1 MIKLATAFS
10 GIGAIEH
17 ALMRMG
23 IKHELVFACD
33 NGDIDILT
41 KKIDND
47 IDDIH
52 KELNDLSL
60 LIKDISS
67 NNDIDDIYKTQLEG
81 MLIATKKEFY
91 DVENQL
97 NLISEKDNR
106 LLTNTVKSL
115 LDTEFIKANRKKEYA
130 KRLDELNKGSYSN
143 KRL

>member
-41 KKIDND
+41 KNIDND
-47 IDDIH
+47 IDDIN

-60 LIKDISS
+60 LIKEISS
-67 NNDIDDIYKTQLEG
+67 NNNVDDIYKTQLE
-81 MLIATKKEFY
+81 
-91 DVENQL
+91 
-97 NLISEKDNR
+97 
-106 LLTNTVKSL
+106 
-115 LDTEFIKANRKKEYA
+115 
-130 KRLDELNKGSYSN
+130 
-143 KRL
+143 